1 MASLR
6 HRITLG
12 TVGIASGVVLIAAV
26 GTWFVARSFI
36 FHGIDRELEN
46 LTDPARRVEISS
58 SILRLNREQRWDQRR
73 MLQVVTPRGEEV
85 LRSNALV
92 EGESL
97 ADPELPLGV
106 PISRLLSTGRLVR
119 ILVIGMPESQHRI
132 YLAMDLDTPNLELV
146 RLAWVLAG
154 LWLAASVLAWL
165 GATLIE
171 PLLLLPL
178 RRLSEEID
186 RIGPQDLAGR
196 LPDTAGPDEVRGL
209 VDRINL
215 LLARLEAAF
224 RREQTTIAH
233 IAHELRTPVTVLR
246 TALEFRL
253 LAAQDPAETAVL
265 KACFRTVERMQTVVS
280 NLLLLARLEAGTVE
294 LEAEA
299 IDLAH
304 LVAEQV
310 ALWEPQAQARNQRFL
325 MTVTEGRML
334 MTAPAHLR
342 QILENL
348 FGNAVAHSA
357 PGTTII
363 ISGDDRELVIANPC
377 TEIIDPEQLGR
388 VFYRADS
395 ARSAGDHAGLGL
407 ALCRRLAVLLGGRLE
422 LGVSEGEFR
431 ARLIFAEPHARTA
444 GDQAPD

>member
-12 TVGIASGVVLIAAV
+12 MVGIASGVVLIAAV

-46 LTDPARRVEISS
+46 LAEPARRLEISAP
-58 SILRLNREQRWDQRR
+58 ILKPNREQRWDQRR

-85 LRSNALV
+85 LRSNALG

-97 ADPELPLGV
+97 ADPELPLDV

-119 ILVIGMPESQHRI
+119 ILAIGMPESQQRI

-178 RRLSEEID
+178 RRLCEAID
-186 RIGPQDLAGR
+186 HIGPEDLAGR

-209 VDRINL
+209 VDRLNH
-215 LLARLEAAF
+215 LLARLDGAF

-253 LAAQDPAETAVL
+253 LAARDPAETTVL
-265 KACFRTVERMQTVVS
+265 QACFRTVERMQTVVS

-294 LEAEA
+294 LASEPVE
-299 IDLAH
+299 LAD

-310 ALWEPQAQARNQRFL
+310 VLWESQAQARGQRFAVMVAQDRKL
-325 MTVTEGRML
+325 N
-334 MTAPAHLR
+334 TAPAHLR

-357 PGTTII
+357 PGTTIT

-377 TEIIDPEQLGR
+377 TEVIDPEQLGR

-407 ALCRRLAVLLGGRLE
+407 ALCRRLALLLGNRLE
-422 LGVSEGEFR
+422 LGLTAGEFR
-431 ARLIFAEPHARTA
+431 ACLVFADPVPAVVSEHAP
-444 GDQAPD
+444 G